1 MNVAVKLINKQILK
15 EVLLVAI
22 LISISV
28 LYSFQSLNRITV
40 LCALVLLIL
49 LFTHRFLPDTKSL
62 WIIKFALVSMLTIIF
77 ANSSLSALYWII

>member
-15 EVLLVAI
+15 KFLLVAI